1 MCGLVGALAYGE
13 FLEKRL
19 ERVRQE
25 SMIFLTTELL
35 TLTQPRGKD
44 ATGVATMF
52 ADCDYM
58 GLKMGISAQEFIA
71 RFGDTEEDYEG
82 YLKIWRKKTRPA
94 KISIGHCRKPS
105 TGGASGPE
113 NNKNNH
119 PIKIGDIIGVHNGTL
134 TNHDKIFTNLGCK
147 RDGNVDSEAIFRL
160 LHHYTDNGNEPFTTQ
175 AMQETC
181 KRISGSYAV
190 MAFSG
195 NNPFQ
200 MAAFRDGRPLEIAI
214 IRSLKLVLIAS
225 EKDFL
230 RMAIFRYNKMA
241 NLYQTGP
248 FKFLSLTKDDVDV
261 ESLPDDSL
269 FLFDIRRE
277 ITAAT
282 KISDLFITEKV
293 PTTGKIWVSAKSA
306 ITTNNWNVANNYHNN
321 YNNVAKKTEVVAT
334 PLKQLA
340 EPQKAIGQEPTKP
353 TILTATS
360 PENGKSDQRNCMV
373 WNRSSSQ
380 YEAITGIEDTKKHG
394 NVEIN
399 CDDGEI
405 RDIKTNK
412 VIVSGTNNEDK
423 KNVGPPCNPG
433 ISNNGDKTA
442 SEFSLEESN
451 EPIDSLIS
459 DPARIS
465 EVTISEP
472 DNNSNACEDPVIA
485 VFKNNPTP
493 DPCDEFITH
502 LEDITEITDLHEFM
516 NAKENVVVDK
526 QEDLFVKS
534 TEVGTTEIDFST
546 HPDVLETATRVTREQ
561 LNFSND
567 VELANALEITNIPAM
582 QSMEMYS
589 LANRIKAFFYKRGWY
604 SGYVARLKEEG
615 NIDENFAARN
625 ILIRAQNKQKSAQA
639 TIRNMKSITRVF
651 WSMLGKCPEHPT
663 WDEIAVENAV
673 KDTIGKGK
681 SLNID
686 VLEKAFKPGDIQEI
700 PVLSAILASVAC
712 KESK

>member
-58 GLKMGISAQEFIA
+58 GLKMGISAQDFIA

-214 IRSLKLVLIAS
+214 IRPLKLVLIAS

-248 FKFLSLTKDDVDV
+248 FKFLPLTKDDVDV

-269 FLFDIRRE
+269 FLFDIRKE

-282 KISDLFITEKV
+282 KINDLFITEKV

-306 ITTNNWNVANNYHNN
+306 ISATNSWNAATNYHNN
-321 YNNVAKKTEVVAT
+321 YNNVVKKTEVVAT
-334 PLKQLA
+334 QPKQ
-340 EPQKAIGQEPTKP
+340 IGQGHTNP
-353 TILTATS
+353 TIPMAIS
-360 PENGKSDQRNCMV
+360 SESGKTEPRNCMV

-380 YEAITGIEDTKKHG
+380 YEAVTGIDETKKHG
-394 NVEIN
+394 NVEVN

-412 VIVSGTNNEDK
+412 VIVSGKSEEDK
-423 KNVGPPCNPG
+423 KNIGPSYAPG
-433 ISNNGDKTA
+433 TSTNIDKEV

-465 EVTISEP
+465 EVTISELRS
-472 DNNSNACEDPVIA
+472 NNGAVEDPVIA
-485 VFKNNPTP
+485 IFKNNPTT
-493 DPCDEFITH
+493 DPCDEFISY
-502 LEDITEITDLHEFM
+502 LDDVTEI
-516 NAKENVVVDK
+516 
-526 QEDLFVKS
+526 EDLPEFVYPKKDEVIDNQQNLPINPTEAKT
-534 TEVGTTEIDFST
+534 TEVDFST
-546 HPDVLETATRVTREQ
+546 HPDVLEMAAKITREHP
-561 LNFSND
+561 NFSND
-567 VELANALEITNIPAM
+567 IELSNALEITSTSAM

-589 LANRIKAFFYKRGWY
+589 LANRIKAFMFKRGWY

-615 NIDENFAARN
+615 NLDENFAARN

-651 WSMLGKCPEHPT
+651 WNMLGKCPEHPT

-673 KDTIGKGK
+673 KDAINKGK
-681 SLNID
+681 SFNID
-686 VLEKAFKPGDIQEI
+686 VLEKTFKPGDIQEI

-712 KESK
+712 KESR

>member
-19 ERVRQE
+19 EKIRQE

-71 RFGDTEEDYEG
+71 RFGETEEDYEG

-105 TGGASGPE
+105 VGGISGPE

-119 PIKIGDIIGVHNGTL
+119 PIKIGDIVGVHNGTL

-175 AMQETC
+175 ALQETC

-214 IRSLKLVLIAS
+214 IRPLKLVLIAS

-241 NLYQTGP
+241 NLYQFGP
-248 FKFLSLTKDDVDV
+248 LKFLSLTKDDVDV
-261 ESLPDDSL
+261 ESLADDSL
-269 FLFDIRRE
+269 FLFDIRKE
-277 ITAAT
+277 ITADT
-282 KISDLFITEKV
+282 KINDLFITEKV
-293 PTTGKIWVSAKSA
+293 PTTGKIWVTSKSVVNA
-306 ITTNNWNVANNYHNN
+306 ANWNPAISYHNN
-321 YNNVAKKTEVVAT
+321 YNNVAKKTEVVAAQ
-334 PLKQLA
+334 PK
-340 EPQKAIGQEPTKP
+340 PVGQEPIIP
-353 TILTATS
+353 TTQTATC
-360 PENGKSDQRNCMV
+360 PENGNLNQRNCMV
-373 WNRSSSQ
+373 WNRASSQ
-380 YEAITGIEDTKKHG
+380 FETLSGVEEAKEHG

-405 RDIKTNK
+405 REIKTNK
-412 VIVSGTNNEDK
+412 VIVAGASGMDK
-423 KNVGPPCNPG
+423 KSAGTSCSDGATKEV
-433 ISNNGDKTA
+433 ST
-442 SEFSLEESN
+442 FTFEESN

-459 DPARIS
+459 DPARINEVEVS
-465 EVTISEP
+465 ESS
-472 DNNSNACEDPVIA
+472 DSSNAGEDPVIA
-485 VFKNNPTP
+485 VFKNNVAT
-493 DPCDEFITH
+493 DPCNKFLTYVDDDDVIDVKDVQ
-502 LEDITEITDLHEFM
+502 DI
-516 NAKENVVVDK
+516 
-526 QEDLFVKS
+526 S
-534 TEVGTTEIDFST
+534 TNHSKVEIDFST
-546 HPDVLETATRVTREQ
+546 HPDVLESATKITRDQ
-561 LNFSND
+561 PNFSND
-567 VELANALEITNIPAM
+567 IELANALEIANIDAM
-582 QSMEMYS
+582 RSMETYS
-589 LANRIKAFFYKRGWY
+589 LANRIKAFMFKRGWY
-604 SGYVARLKEEG
+604 SGYIARLKEENG
-615 NIDENFAARN
+615 ADENFSARS
-625 ILIRAQNKQKSAQA
+625 ILIRAQNKQKSAQN
-639 TIRNMKSITRVF
+639 TIRNMKAITSVF
-651 WSMLGKCPEHPT
+651 WNMLGKCPEHPT
-663 WDEIAVENAV
+663 WDESAVENAV
-673 KDTIGKGK
+673 KDTINNGK

-686 VLEKAFKPGDIQEI
+686 VLEKAFKPGDIQEM
-700 PVLSAILASVAC
+700 PVLSTIMASVAN
-712 KESK
+712 KEGK